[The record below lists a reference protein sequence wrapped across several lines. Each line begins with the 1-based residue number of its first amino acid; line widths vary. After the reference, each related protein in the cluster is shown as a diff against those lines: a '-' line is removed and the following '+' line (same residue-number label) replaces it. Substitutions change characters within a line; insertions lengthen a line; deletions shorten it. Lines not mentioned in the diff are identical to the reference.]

1 MNPLAIFLL
10 AGPLIAFVTAINF
23 EEWSLSDIARRAEA
37 RRGDRRGLRA
47 DCFRRVDRAAVFNTR
62 NWTPRRREVQ
72 SQREVRE
79 MKRFNRTKT
88 WTAKWAARLGYTF
101 GVLTIALPARAF
113 AATAGGVLPWD
124 QPLNTLQNDLQGTV
138 AHAIVTAAIIGT
150 GITWS
155 VSEHGTGVRKMSA
168 VAFGGA
174 AALGATQLMTTLFPL
189 GAALF

>member
-1 MNPLAIFLL
+1 MNALAVFFGRWP
-10 AGPLIAFVTAINF
+10 ADGVRHTNQCRGVEPERYSRRAH
-23 EEWSLSDIARRAEA
+23 ARRDN
-37 RRGDRRGLRA
+37 RRGIRA
-47 DCFRRVDRAAVFNTR
+47 DWFRRVDRAAVFNTR

-72 SQREVRE
+72 SQREVLE
-79 MKRFNRTKT
+79 MRKFKRIKGSLGR
-88 WTAKWAARLGYTF
+88 WTARLGYAF

-124 QPLNTLQNDLQGTV
+124 QPLNTLQNGLQGTG

-168 VAFGGA
+168 VAFGGPPA
-174 AALGATQLMTTLFPL
+174 PGATQLMATLFPL
-189 GAALF
+189 RAAVF

>member
-1 MNPLAIFLL
+1 
-10 AGPLIAFVTAINF
+10 
-23 EEWSLSDIARRAEA
+23 
-37 RRGDRRGLRA
+37 
-47 DCFRRVDRAAVFNTR
+47 
-62 NWTPRRREVQ
+62 
-72 SQREVRE
+72 

-150 GITWS
+150 GISWS